1 MAVSAAAAILMVM
14 AFAAVLA
21 AFAVLVAVTAVA
33 ASVACQVLDGLL
45 DLLFSGIAINQN
57 LTREI

>member
-21 AFAVLVAVTAVA
+21 AFAMLVTMTTVA

-45 DLLFSGIAINQN
+45 DFLFSGLAINQN